1 MMLLTNVG
9 FGGTQMN
16 TDNTVEAFVVTEFEN
31 EMMN

>member
-1 MMLLTNVG
+1 VG
-9 FGGTQMN
+9 FGGTQIN